1 MDLKLTIEQK
11 QRVIL
16 APKTNSG
23 GSAEVDG
30 TPTWEL
36 TEGTATVEPEADGK
50 AAWII
55 SSDTPGDVSKFKVT
69 ADADRGEG
77 VRNIVAE
84 LVLTTTE
91 AEAND
96 LGITLEPP
104 VLK

>member
-1 MDLKLTIEQK
+1 MDLKLTVEQK
-11 QRVIL
+11 QRVVL

-23 GSAEVDG
+23 GDANVDG
-30 TPTWEL
+30 TPTWEVVD
-36 TEGTATVEPEADGK
+36 GTATVEPESDGMS
-50 AAWII
+50 AWII
-55 SSDTPGDVSKFKVT
+55 SSDTPGDITTFKVT

-77 VRNIVAE
+77 VRNLVGE
-84 LVLTTTE
+84 LVLTSTE

>member
-11 QRVIL
+11 QRVVL

-23 GSAEVDG
+23 GDASVDG
-30 TPTWEL
+30 IPAWVV
-36 TEGTATVEPEADGK
+36 TEGSATVEPAADGMS
-50 AAWII
+50 AWII
-55 SSDTPGDVSKFKVT
+55 SSDTPGESKIKVT

-77 VRNIVAE
+77 VRNLEAE